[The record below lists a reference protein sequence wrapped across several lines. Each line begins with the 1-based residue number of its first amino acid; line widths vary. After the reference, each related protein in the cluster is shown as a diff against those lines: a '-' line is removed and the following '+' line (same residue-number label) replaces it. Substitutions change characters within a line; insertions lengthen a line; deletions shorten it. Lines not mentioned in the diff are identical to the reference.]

1 MSVGCNTSHN
11 TLDGVKWGHIE
22 ALLGDGV
29 KWGHIEALLG
39 EDTEVS
45 IYTVV
50 HKKIE

>member
-1 MSVGCNTSHN
+1 MSVGCNTSH
-11 TLDGVKWGHIE
+11 TLDGVKWGHVE

-50 HKKIE
+50 HQKIE